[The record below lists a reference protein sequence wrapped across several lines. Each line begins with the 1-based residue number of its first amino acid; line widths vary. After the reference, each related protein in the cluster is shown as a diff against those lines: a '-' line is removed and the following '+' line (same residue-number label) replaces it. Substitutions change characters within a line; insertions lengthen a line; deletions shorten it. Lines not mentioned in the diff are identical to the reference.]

1 MIDEALN
8 SLFPTKLAR
17 LTLPSPSLLLSLK
30 STFFPSLLLYR
41 VPVQRMAGEE
51 GHAIGIDLGQLWEHD
66 HVEIIVNDQ
75 GNRTTPSCVAFTETE
90 RLVGDSAI
98 NQIIR
103 NPTNSIF
110 DAKRLIGRRFNDAT
124 VQSDLKLWPFKVTE
138 GPGGKPLIVV
148 TNEGQEKQFA
158 AEEISAMV
166 LAKMREIAEAYLNST
181 VKNAVITVPA
191 YFNDSQRQATKNAGN
206 TAGLNVMRIINEPTA
221 AAIAYGIDK
230 KAGWYSKRNV
240 MIFDLGGGTLDV
252 SLLTI
257 GDGVFEVK
265 ATAGDTHLGGED
277 FDNKMVDFCVEQF
290 KKKHNLDVSGNSKAL
305 RRLRSACEKAKR
317 RLSFTSATDI
327 EIDCLYEGTDF
338 YTTITRAKFEQL
350 NMDFFNKCLE
360 PVEKCLK
367 DSNMEVS
374 SVHDVVLACGSSRI
388 PKVQQLL
395 QDVFKGKQLCKSIN
409 PDEAI
414 AYGAAVQAAVLSG
427 NGNGKLQDF
436 TLLDVTPLSLG
447 VETQGKHVMTVVIPR
462 NSSIPIK
469 RSITLVT
476 LYDNQASV
484 ELPIYEGESTNTKN
498 NNFLG
503 QFVLEGIPP
512 APKGAAQLDV
522 CFSIDAN
529 GILNVSAEDKSAGQR
544 KGITIMSDKDIRSSE
559 GIEAVN

>member
-1 MIDEALN
+1 
-8 SLFPTKLAR
+8 
-17 LTLPSPSLLLSLK
+17 
-30 STFFPSLLLYR
+30 
-41 VPVQRMAGEE
+41 MAGKE
-51 GHAIGIDLGQLWEHD
+51 GHAIGIDLGTTYSCVAVWEHD
-66 HVEIIVNDQ
+66 RVEIIVNDQ

-110 DAKRLIGRRFNDAT
+110 DAKRLIGRRFSDAT

-138 GPGGKPLIVV
+138 GPGRKPLIVV
-148 TNEGQEKQFA
+148 THEGQEKQFA

-166 LAKMREIAEAYLNST
+166 LSKMREIAEAYLNST

-221 AAIAYGIDK
+221 AAIAYGIDR

-290 KKKHNLDVSGNSKAL
+290 KKNHNLDVSGNSKAL
-305 RRLRSACEKAKR
+305 RRLKNACEKAKR

-367 DSNMEVS
+367 DANMEVS
-374 SVHDVVLACGSSRI
+374 SVHDVVLAGGSSRI

-395 QDVFKGKQLCKSIN
+395 QDAFKGKQLCKSIN

-427 NGNGKLQDF
+427 NGNGKLEDF

-447 VETQGKHVMTVVIPR
+447 VETEVNPVMNVVIPR

-469 RSITLVT
+469 RNTTLVT
-476 LYDNQASV
+476 LYDNQVSV
-484 ELPIYEGESTNTKN
+484 IFPIYEGESTNPKN

-503 QFVLEGIPP
+503 QFMLDGIPP
-512 APKGAAQLDV
+512 APKGAAKFDV

-529 GILNVSAEDKSAGQR
+529 GILNVSAEDKSTGQR